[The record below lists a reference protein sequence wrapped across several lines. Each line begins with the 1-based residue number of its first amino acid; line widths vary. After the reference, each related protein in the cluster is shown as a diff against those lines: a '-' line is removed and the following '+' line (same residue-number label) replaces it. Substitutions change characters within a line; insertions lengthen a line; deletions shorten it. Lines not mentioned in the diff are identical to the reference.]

1 MNKRTLLSV
10 LVAGACVAPF
20 MAQAASLQATTSEP
34 YTMNASDLAKKEK
47 ELTSFP
53 LMDAVKETIK
63 TLDNAQVEL
72 IEPGRAANPENVKR
86 VEGIV
91 KASDWEYLFPLRAQA
106 YTYSNFLKAVGKFP
120 ALCKTYNDGRDSD
133 AICRKELATMFAH
146 LCSGN
151 GRSRKLAS
159 GSRMASGPGSRA

>member
-1 MNKRTLLSV
+1 MQS
-10 LVAGACVAPF
+10 
-20 MAQAASLQATTSEP
+20 
-34 YTMNASDLAKKEK
+34 
-47 ELTSFP
+47 
-53 LMDAVKETIK
+53 VKETIR
-63 TLDNAQVEL
+63 TLDNASVEL

-120 ALCKTYNDGRDSD
+120 ALCQTYNDGRDSD

-146 LCSGN
+146 FAQ
-151 GRSRKLAS
+151 KLAAMKAGVRRPNGARRWFMS
-159 GSRMASGPGSRA
+159 ARWAGAKARRAAITVNVTRTYGRGRPAVR